1 MCSAERLKRT
11 PARWLLRR
19 NEMKAE
25 NKKKEGFMTKE
36 QVRDLQAFALQIRI
50 GTVECIKSRGFGH
63 IGGSLSVADVLAV
76 LYGSVMN
83 VDPQDPYKADR
94 DKLVCSKG
102 HAGPAVYATLALKG
116 YFPYEK
122 LMTLNQPG
130 TDLPSHC
137 DKNKTTGVDMTTGS
151 LGQGTSTAVGLALG
165 DRLQGRDCRTFLL
178 VGDGEINEGQV
189 WEAAMFT
196 AAKKL
201 TNLVWLVDWNKRQL
215 DGYTKDILDTGDLEA
230 KFAAF
235 GFDACTV
242 DGHDV
247 EKLYEAL
254 TRTASD
260 KPIAIILD
268 TVKGKGVTAV
278 EQTAKN
284 HSMNVAPEVFDEW
297 LKELYDAQKAM
308 NA

>member
-1 MCSAERLKRT
+1 
-11 PARWLLRR
+11 
-19 NEMKAE
+19 
-25 NKKKEGFMTKE
+25 MTQE
-36 QVRDLQAFALQIRI
+36 QVKKLQEFALEIRI

-63 IGGSLSVADVLAV
+63 IGGSLSVADLLAV

-83 VDPQDPYKADR
+83 VDPADPKKADR

-102 HAGPAVYATLALKG
+102 HAGPAVYSTLALKG

-122 LMTLNQPG
+122 LYTLNQPG

-137 DKNKTTGVDMTTGS
+137 DRKKTPGVDMTTGS

-165 DRLQGRDCRTFLL
+165 DRLQGRDCRTFLI
-178 VGDGEINEGQV
+178 VGDGEAEEGQV

-201 TNLVWLVDWNKRQL
+201 TNLVWIIDWNKKQL
-215 DGYTKDILDTGDLEA
+215 DGYVKDINDPGDFQA
-230 KFAAF
+230 KFEAF
-235 GFDACTV
+235 GFDAVTV

-254 TRTASD
+254 TKKAEE

-268 TVKGKGVTAV
+268 SVKGKGVTAV
-278 EQTAKN
+278 EETMAN
-284 HSMNVAPEVFDEW
+284 HSMKVGPEVFDGW
-297 LKELYDAQKAM
+297 LAELREKQAAMKA
-308 NA
+308 

>member
-1 MCSAERLKRT
+1 
-11 PARWLLRR
+11 
-19 NEMKAE
+19 
-25 NKKKEGFMTKE
+25 MTKE
-36 QVRDLQAFALQIRI
+36 QVKKLEEFALKIRI

-63 IGGSLSVADVLAV
+63 IGGSLSVADLLAV
-76 LYGSVMN
+76 LYGEVMN
-83 VDPQDPYKADR
+83 VDPADPKKEDR

-122 LMTLNQPG
+122 LLTLNQPG

-137 DKNKTTGVDMTTGS
+137 DRKKTPGIDMTTGS

-165 DRLQGRDCRTFLL
+165 DRLQGRDCRTYLV
-178 VGDGEINEGQV
+178 VGDGEAEEGQV

-201 TNLVWLVDWNKRQL
+201 TNLVWIIDWNKKQL
-215 DGYTKDILDTGDLEA
+215 DGYVKDINDPGDFQA
-230 KFAAF
+230 KFEAF
-235 GFDACTV
+235 GFDAVTV

-254 TRTASD
+254 TKKAEE

-268 TVKGKGVTAV
+268 TVKGKGVSAV
-278 EQTAKN
+278 EETMMN
-284 HSMNVAPEVFDEW
+284 HSMKVGQEVFDGW
-297 LKELYDAQKAM
+297 LAELHEKQAAM
-308 NA
+308 QA